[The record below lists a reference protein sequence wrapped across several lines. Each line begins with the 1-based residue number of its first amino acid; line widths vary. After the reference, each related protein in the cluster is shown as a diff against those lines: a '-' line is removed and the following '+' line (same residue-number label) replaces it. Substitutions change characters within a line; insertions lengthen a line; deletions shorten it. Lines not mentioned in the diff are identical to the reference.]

1 VILPKSILAWSPEQI
16 EDWEERS
23 ALIADGCKL
32 PQRCERADREAE
44 ECVRRRWER
53 EAGASHPLGRFGA
66 LPAQWKP
73 RAREET

>member
-16 EDWEERS
+16 EEWEERS

-44 ECVRRRWER
+44 ECVRRRWAR
-53 EAGASHPLGRFGA
+53 LTGTPIPSPP
-66 LPAQWKP
+66 PARP
-73 RAREET
+73 T

>member
-1 VILPKSILAWSPEQI
+1 MTTLPLSTMAWSPEQI
-16 EDWEERS
+16 EEWEERA

-53 EAGASHPLGRFGA
+53 EGL
-66 LPAQWKP
+66 
-73 RAREET
+73 